1 MDARKYLRKPSAQ
14 HRSSKRV
21 PGNPR
26 TLPALRPPKG
36 SPSISHTPDSS
47 QVAPHTARLYSPFP
61 SRPHPALLFDEVSE
75 SSNDLHNSAATYQ
88 RPKPRPITRDNS
100 TPSQDS
106 KNAFNLRHRMRR
118 PGGNIAPVTLSAP
131 SADLLAVEEGRAF
144 KDVGRA
150 EIGDVDHVEMQDAW
164 LRADKGVPESMRD
177 MAVQQPTGFPPRYV
191 YDYHPM
197 HHPGRRY
204 GRAAHYNATRVIPD
218 HLPSFEHDR
227 WEDGHADYED
237 QIQYMRGGG
246 WYGPQDSNHRVQA
259 PQDLY
264 PPQRTH
270 PNDAVP
276 GYYYRARLHPQ
287 FCPSPV
293 LCISPRP
300 DHAPGAVPGPSQL
313 PTYPVAQSTA
323 FAQDRTTPE
332 PEPSYGRTLDH
343 ESRVQTISAAQGSF
357 EDGPLLIVAQNFSS
371 RDNRSCGGEPALT
384 IQDTQQPDYGTFLTS
399 VGVTGVRSST

>member
-1 MDARKYLRKPSAQ
+1 MYVQRKSPVLSAQ
-14 HRSSKRV
+14 HRSSERV

-26 TLPALRPPKG
+26 TPPALRPPKG

-100 TPSQDS
+100 APSQDS
-106 KNAFNLRHRMRR
+106 KNAFNLCHRMWR

-144 KDVGRA
+144 KDMGRA
-150 EIGDVDHVEMQDAW
+150 EIGDVDRVEMQDAW
-164 LRADKGVPESMRD
+164 LRADKGVPESMQD
-177 MAVQQPTGFPPRYV
+177 MAVQQPT
-191 YDYHPM
+191 
-197 HHPGRRY
+197 
-204 GRAAHYNATRVIPD
+204 AHYNATRVIPD

-246 WYGPQDSNHRVQA
+246 WYGPQDSSHRVQA
-259 PQDLY
+259 PQDPY

-270 PNDAVP
+270 PNDAIP
-276 GYYYRARLHPQ
+276 GYYYRTRLHPQ

-293 LCISPRP
+293 LRISPCP
-300 DHAPGAVPGPSQL
+300 DHAPGVVPGPSQL

-332 PEPSYGRTLDH
+332 PEVNP
-343 ESRVQTISAAQGSF
+343 
-357 EDGPLLIVAQNFSS
+357 N
-371 RDNRSCGGEPALT
+371 
-384 IQDTQQPDYGTFLTS
+384 
-399 VGVTGVRSST
+399 